1 MYNYVILGTKYV
13 NYLLSYPE
21 KKRDEEQQPN
31 PSNFDVIF
39 LLWKFS
45 VNLLLQEQ
53 RLSLDVFL
61 LPDLDSHVT
70 TTKTLQ

>member
-1 MYNYVILGTKYV
+1 MLT
-13 NYLLSYPE
+13 LLYPE
-21 KKRDEEQQPN
+21 KKDEEQQPN

-45 VNLLLQEQ
+45 VLLLQAVWV
-53 RLSLDVFL
+53 SMFL

-70 TTKTLQ
+70 TTTTLQ